1 MNVYADNAAT
11 TAVSDAA
18 LAAMLP
24 CFQEFYGNPSS
35 LYTTG
40 QLAAEKLAAARETFA
55 RCLNAQPRR
64 RRRHGHNQRKRKQGG

>member
-18 LAAMLP
+18 VAAMLP

-35 LYTTG
+35 L
-40 QLAAEKLAAARETFA
+40 
-55 RCLNAQPRR
+55 
-64 RRRHGHNQRKRKQGG
+64 